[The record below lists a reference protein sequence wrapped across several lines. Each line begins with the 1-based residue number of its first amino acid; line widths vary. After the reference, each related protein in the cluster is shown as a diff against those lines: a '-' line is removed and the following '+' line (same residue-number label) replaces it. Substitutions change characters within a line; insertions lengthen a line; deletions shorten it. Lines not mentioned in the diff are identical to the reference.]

1 MWLQVSLTVSL
12 ATSAMMAATMDN
24 GYIIGGMVWKSYTLQ
39 KQNLQPLH
47 RFNLCTHILTHI
59 DYRVS
64 LVSILFNR
72 SHNFSSQFQFQFQFQ
87 FMWVSVTSPTT
98 TKSPQ
103 LERKNKQKEREG
115 NMWGHL
121 F

>member
-1 MWLQVSLTVSL
+1 LQRRRWWRQPWI
-12 ATSAMMAATMDN
+12 MDSSSVEWSGSRRRYRN
-24 GYIIGGMVWKSYTLQ
+24 G
-39 KQNLQPLH
+39 NLQPLH

-72 SHNFSSQFQFQFQFQ
+72 SHNFSSQFQFLS
-87 FMWVSVTSPTT
+87 VSVTSPT
-98 TKSPQ
+98 KSPQ
-103 LERKNKQKEREG
+103 LKCTYTIFEDVYFDSFK
-115 NMWGHL
+115 L